1 MTQEYLK
8 KKGIIQV
15 KRPRNSSDI
24 NIIEN
29 IWFISHNKLPKFNIQ
44 NIDDIK
50 TALQTV
56 WTDTFDDITKNFLD
70 HYQDDFG
77 KWSMEEVLLVVHN
90 YLVFLHIKIFLN

>member
-8 KKGIIQV
+8 KKSIIQV

-29 IWFISHNKLPKFNIQ
+29 IWSIFDNKLPKFNIQ

-50 TALQTV
+50 TAFQTV
-56 WTDTFDDITKNFLD
+56 WTDTFHDIIKNVLD
-70 HYQDDFG
+70 HHQDDFG
-77 KWSMEEVLLVVHN
+77 K
-90 YLVFLHIKIFLN
+90 